1 MCKKNSKSNTSPKS
15 NSSRTN
21 PNFGDR
27 KVKGQNP
34 NLPTFRNPPPPPKKK

>member
-1 MCKKNSKSNTSPKS
+1 MSKKITKSNPRPTG
-15 NSSRTN
+15 NGSRTN